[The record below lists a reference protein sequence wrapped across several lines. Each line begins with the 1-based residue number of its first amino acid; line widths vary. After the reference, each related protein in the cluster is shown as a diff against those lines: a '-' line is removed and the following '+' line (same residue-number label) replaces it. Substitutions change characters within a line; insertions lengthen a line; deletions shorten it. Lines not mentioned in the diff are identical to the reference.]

1 MWWSDN
7 TNKRQV
13 LPFWWT
19 DQVVLNESTSDG
31 KEEEEQGEV
40 MDATELVR
48 SIRVSILR
56 LKGQF
61 MNDTG

>member
-31 KEEEEQGEV
+31 KEEEEQGGV